1 MYVYLCKL
9 IPIITK
15 VVNSIP
21 AFIDRGVLDTTIY
34 IIKFV
39 RGVSSNTLVSSTNK
53 TDSHDLTEILL
64 IVALITRIIITLL
77 VLNLSVPITAILTVG
92 LVLKYSLYISIIS
105 SSVLMGN
112 FKAKQSVRTSAK
124 ILNHS
129 LYDNLCIHL
138 QRY

>member
-21 AFIDRGVLDTTIY
+21 AFIDRDVLDTTIY

-112 FKAKQSVRTSAK
+112 FKAK
-124 ILNHS
+124 
-129 LYDNLCIHL
+129 
-138 QRY
+138 